1 MTGSNAEHD
10 PIREEALDWLLKIE
24 AAPGDEALR
33 HALEAWRSQSEA
45 HDRAYQSV
53 ARVWRL
59 AGELPPDDTGQAD
72 RAGGGA
78 SKPQARAGQ
87 ERRACPAR
95 SFGGPAP
102 PTRPGR
108 RRRVLQGAVAAAFLA
123 AVLSYLAPT
132 LRLHLQADHVSGV
145 GEIRALTLADGSHLH
160 LDAESAVTVR
170 FTPARREVGLL
181 AGRAFFDVAHD
192 AGRPFVV
199 SAGGLRVTVTGTA
212 FAVGAVRDTVTLA
225 VRSGGVEARPGGSDT
240 DAVRLRAGD
249 RLTMARDTGAVARS
263 RIRPSDVAAWREG
276 QLVVDGMPL
285 SAVVEEIDRYH
296 RGLILIAG
304 GDLDRRPVTGIFSL
318 RDPVAALDAAAGAL
332 GARVTAVSPYLLVV
346 TPR

>member
-1 MTGSNAEHD
+1 MPANQADDD
-10 PIREEALDWLLKIE
+10 PIREEAIDWLLRAE
-24 AAPGDEALR
+24 AAPEDPAVRAELA
-33 HALEAWRSQSEA
+33 AWRARSAAHEA
-45 HDRAYQSV
+45 AYRRV
-53 ARVWRL
+53 ARMWRL
-59 AGELPPDDTGQAD
+59 SGDLPADALAD
-72 RAGGGA
+72 RRPRVRRPVALGG
-78 SKPQARAGQ
+78 
-87 ERRACPAR
+87 
-95 SFGGPAP
+95 
-102 PTRPGR
+102 
-108 RRRVLQGAVAAAFLA
+108 LAAALA
-123 AVLSYLAPT
+123 AGVLFVLAPT

-145 GEIRALTLADGSHLH
+145 GEIRALTLADGSRLH